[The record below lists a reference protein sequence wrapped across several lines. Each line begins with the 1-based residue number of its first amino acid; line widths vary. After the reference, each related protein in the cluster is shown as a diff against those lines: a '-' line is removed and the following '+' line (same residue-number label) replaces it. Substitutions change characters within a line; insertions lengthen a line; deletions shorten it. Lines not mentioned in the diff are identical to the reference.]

1 MFFLFISGTSP
12 EAFCSIIILPD
23 PDLNTP
29 KLKDLK
35 TQTMNCTKVNIQFM
49 VLFFGSLSLL
59 DFEIIFFCCK
69 ML

>member
-35 TQTMNCTKVNIQFM
+35 TQTMNCAKVELQFM
-49 VLFFGSLSLL
+49 V
-59 DFEIIFFCCK
+59 
-69 ML
+69 